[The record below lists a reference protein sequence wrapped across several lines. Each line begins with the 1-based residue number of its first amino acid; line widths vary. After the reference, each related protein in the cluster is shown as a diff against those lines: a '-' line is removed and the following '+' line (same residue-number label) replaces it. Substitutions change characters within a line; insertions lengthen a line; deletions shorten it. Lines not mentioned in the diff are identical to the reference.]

1 MNGLVQNAQ
10 GLPVEAAAVTE
21 DLVSRFT
28 AFLDVRPKTVETYT
42 RALRQMFRFLSD
54 RGTWQPKREDLV
66 GWREELRIR
75 CKPATV
81 QNYIIAARLFFRWTA
96 QEHIYPNI
104 ADHLKGASISR
115 EHKKDYL
122 TSGQVKAV
130 LGGIDR
136 RSLQGLRDWA
146 VIALMVTGGL
156 RTIEVVRADIQDLG
170 TVGDYPV
177 LFIQGKG
184 QDEKADYVKLPPP
197 VEEGLR
203 AYLMERGPVCG
214 EAPLFASI
222 SHRNQGGRLSTRA
235 VSGIVKGRLRIAG
248 YNSNRLTAH
257 SLRHTAVT
265 LSLLGGNSIEEVQ
278 QFARHQNIMT
288 TQIYAHHLDREKNR
302 CEETIS
308 RALF

>member
-1 MNGLVQNAQ
+1 MEEMARRSQARPPAG
-10 GLPVEAAAVTE
+10 AAVTGE
-21 DLVSRFT
+21 LVARFT

-42 RALRQMFRFLSD
+42 RALRQMFRFLSERD
-54 RGTWQPKREDLV
+54 IRQPGREDLIA
-66 GWREELRIR
+66 WREDLRAR

-81 QNYIIAARLFFRWTA
+81 QNYVIAARLFFRWTA
-96 QEHIYPNI
+96 QEHLYPDI

-136 RSLQGLRDWA
+136 SGLPGLRDWA

-156 RTIEVVRADIQDLG
+156 RTIEVVRADLQDLG
-170 TVGDYPV
+170 TVGDCPV

-184 QDEKADYVKLPPP
+184 QDEKAAYVKLQPP

-203 AYLMERGPVCG
+203 AYLLARGPVG
-214 EAPLFASI
+214 GASPLFASV
-222 SHRNQGGRLSTRA
+222 SRRNRGGRLTTRA
-235 VSGIVKGRLRIAG
+235 VSGIVKGRLRAAG
-248 YNSNRLTAH
+248 YDSRRLTAH

-278 QFARHQNIMT
+278 QFARHRNIAT

-308 RALF
+308 KALF

>member
-54 RGTWQPKREDLV
+54 RGTCQPKREDLV
-66 GWREELRIR
+66 AWREELRIR

-170 TVGDYPV
+170 TVGDCPV

-197 VEEGLR
+197 VEDGLR

>member
-1 MNGLVQNAQ
+1 MNGLVPREQ
-10 GLPVEAAAVTE
+10 GMPAPAGVTE
-21 DLVSRFT
+21 ELVARFT

-42 RALRQMFRFLSD
+42 RALRQMFRFLSS
-54 RGTWQPKREDLV
+54 RGIRQPNRQDLIA
-66 GWREELRIR
+66 WREELRTR

-81 QNYIIAARLFFRWTA
+81 QSYIIAARQFFRWTA
-96 QEHIYPNI
+96 QEHLYPDI
-104 ADHLKGASISR
+104 AGHLKGASISR

-130 LGGIDR
+130 LGGIGRDN
-136 RSLQGLRDWA
+136 LKGLRDWA

-156 RTIEVVRADIQDLG
+156 RTIEVARADMKDLG
-170 TVGDYPV
+170 TVGDCPV
-177 LFIQGKG
+177 LYIQGKG
-184 QDEKADYVKLPPP
+184 EDEKAGYVKLQPP

-203 AYLMERGPVCG
+203 AYLLERGP
-214 EAPLFASI
+214 AAPNSPLFASI

-235 VSGIVKGRLRIAG
+235 VSGIVKGRLRAAG
-248 YNSNRLTAH
+248 YDNPRLTAH

-278 QFARHQNIMT
+278 QFARHQNIAT
-288 TQIYAHHLDREKNR
+288 TQIYAHHLDRAKNR

-308 RALF
+308 KALF

>member
-54 RGTWQPKREDLV
+54 RGAWQPKREDLV
-66 GWREELRIR
+66 AWREELRIR

-170 TVGDYPV
+170 TVGDCPV